1 MLSFIKVP
9 RVLFT
14 DKYSDVSIDLRI
26 LYSFLLHQMRGV
38 SSNGYTLT
46 SGMRFIL
53 ADMFNCRVSTINH
66 AIAKLKKLGFIE
78 VKRLP
83 YNEGIKIYQGTSDRC
98 VSVNCKNYVPYSTAF
113 FGLHYISQTSKFVYA
128 YLSDKVAYSE
138 KHYNSP
144 YLIYGN
150 DRQALAD
157 VLGRKSGVVDTCI
170 SELKN
175 KGFINTKKTTRGA
188 YITINTPVEMEY
200 HIAKFNDTVLQKIKE
215 LYNYRYNPRDMV
227 KNSIT
232 SKSETSNI
240 EGSRK
245 VSVTPKS
252 YIPSPKDIRDKF
264 SPYVSLYPEVKASQF
279 VKYYSDRDW
288 KIKGSPIR
296 HWDKVADKWIQ
307 GTYVRVPKNVME
319 YIHTAYANNVFPEDI
334 RLLIKRDNTE
344 YTAYI
349 QKRRL
354 SGKDIPKCA
363 IRISTLELLK
373 EYANIR

>member
-14 DKYSDVSIDLRI
+14 DKYSDVSIDLRL
-26 LYSFLLHQMRGV
+26 LYAFLLHQMRGV
-38 SSNGYTLT
+38 PSNGYTLT
-46 SGMRFIL
+46 GGMRFIL

-66 AIAKLKKLGFIE
+66 AISKLNKLGLIE

-83 YNEGIKIYQGTSDRC
+83 YNEGIKIYQGKSDRC
-98 VSVNCKNYVPYSTAF
+98 VAVNCKNYVPYSTAF

-144 YLIYGN
+144 YLVYGN

-215 LYNYRYNPRDMV
+215 LYNYKYNPRDIV
-227 KNSIT
+227 RNST
-232 SKSETSNI
+232 TNKAKTLSVEDSP
-240 EGSRK
+240 K

-252 YIPSPKDIRDKF
+252 YIPNPTDIRDKF
-264 SPYVSLYPEVKASQF
+264 SPYVSLYPEVCPSQF
-279 VKYYSDRDW
+279 YNYYSDRDW

-307 GTYVRVPKNVME
+307 GTYVKAPQDILD
-319 YIHTAYANNVFPEDI
+319 YFHANQSRNFGISEEL
-334 RLLIKRDNTE
+334 RLLVKKDKLE
-344 YTAYI
+344 YDAYI
-349 QKRRL
+349 QKRKL
-354 SGKDIPKCA
+354 EGKKPKCA
-363 IRISTLELLK
+363 MRISTINL
-373 EYANIR
+373 IRQYTGLM